1 MSRPKRN
8 PDERGIDWDL
18 DECVMRDITPGPIAV
33 YVNVDQQVTIVQ
45 GTNTV
50 FVGSNDFREFIR
62 QLYVLA
68 RNDRMGR
75 LEFPAFAPTEGKP
88 KAQILRLTK
97 DEPEPPSPED

>member
-18 DECVMRDITPGPIAV
+18 DECVMRDITPGSIAV
-33 YVNVDQQVTIVQ
+33 YVNVDRQVTIVQ

-50 FVGSNDFREFIR
+50 FVGSNDFPEFIR

-68 RNDRMGR
+68 RNE
-75 LEFPAFAPTEGKP
+75 LLKFPAFAPSEGKP

-97 DEPEPPSPED
+97 DEPEPPAS